1 MDIWIIQDG
10 VKQGPI
16 HDFEVRRRIE
26 SGELTA
32 DTPSWHE
39 GLDGWRPLVEI
50 PLFTREFERLER
62 PGKAMEPPPETSRK
76 PPVPSSGPDGP
87 HLVRRFWARWFDLYL
102 FSGIWWFG
110 MWAAGRDIGGI
121 LNNPWI
127 ILFMYVPWFALEAVL
142 LHRYG
147 FTPGKWLLGIR
158 VVNDNGVLMSLAES
172 IRRAARVLFLGVGF
186 GWGVLAL
193 ICQIMA
199 FFTTRRIGRP
209 LWDHAGGHHLET
221 TPLNPLRLV
230 VYVFGLF
237 AALQL
242 QLIVVA
248 PHVMENVKKNFPSMG
263 EHFEKN
269 PPWHLPERK

>member
-26 SGELTA
+26 SGELVG

-39 GLDGWRPLVEI
+39 GLDDWRPLVEI
-50 PLFTREFERLER
+50 PLFTREFDRLEGIKEAGDELPESPR
-62 PGKAMEPPPETSRK
+62 TPPAV
-76 PPVPSSGPDGP
+76 PPGPDGA
-87 HLVRRFWARWFDLYL
+87 HLIRRFWARWFDLYL
-102 FSGIWWFG
+102 FAGVWWLG
-110 MWAAGRDIGGI
+110 MWAAGRDIGAT
-121 LNNPWI
+121 LNNPWV
-127 ILFMYVPWFALEAVL
+127 ILFQFIPWFVLEAVL
-142 LHRYG
+142 LQRFG
-147 FTPGKWLLGIR
+147 MTPGKWLLGIR
-158 VVNDNGVLMSLAES
+158 VVNDNGTLMNLAES
-172 IRRAARVLFLGVGF
+172 TRRAVRVLFLGIGF
-186 GWGVLAL
+186 GWGILAL

-199 FFTTRRIGRP
+199 VFTTRRIGRP

-221 TPLNPLRLV
+221 TPLNPLRLAG
-230 VYVFGLF
+230 YVIGLF
-237 AALQL
+237 VALQL

-248 PHVMENVKKNFPSMG
+248 PYVMENLKKNFPSMG